1 MVGIGVRYTCSLLVV
16 GLMFTSLLEQVD
28 EPVEPVE
35 DNEHK
40 DADEPWDLKD
50 AVDDV
55 ITTDIRLDGRPRINT
70 VSNK

>member
-1 MVGIGVRYTCSLLVV
+1 MVGIGVRYTCSLFVV
-16 GLMFTSLLEQVD
+16 GLMFTSLFEQVD
-28 EPVEPVE
+28 EPVE
-35 DNEHK
+35 DNEHN